1 MSVCACLPDCLR
13 VCLYVGLSVFHVSR
27 CLSISKVSLC
37 VSLTIIFIHM
47 LTISDRP
54 SATIYRKAFESVTRR
69 PLPYHVTFS
78 SSVISSLLLL
88 PSKCRSM
95 LGITRSATNV
105 WGPVATE
112 QNKVNAAVSTALAV
126 HAARNVIILFYCK
139 FVYFA
144 IDKQHQLQ

>member
-69 PLPYHVTFS
+69 PLPCHVTFS

-95 LGITRSATNV
+95 LGITRSATNGV
-105 WGPVATE
+105 LWLQSRTKSMLRFLLLS
-112 QNKVNAAVSTALAV
+112 Q
-126 HAARNVIILFYCK
+126 FM
-139 FVYFA
+139 
-144 IDKQHQLQ
+144 QLVMS

>member
-1 MSVCACLPDCLR
+1 MSVCACFPDCPR

-95 LGITRSATNV
+95 LGITRSATNGV
-105 WGPVATE
+105 LWLQSRTKSMLRFLLLS
-112 QNKVNAAVSTALAV
+112 Q
-126 HAARNVIILFYCK
+126 FM
-139 FVYFA
+139 
-144 IDKQHQLQ
+144 QLVMS

>member
-95 LGITRSATNV
+95 LGITRSATNGV
-105 WGPVATE
+105 LWLQSRTKSMLRFLLLS
-112 QNKVNAAVSTALAV
+112 Q
-126 HAARNVIILFYCK
+126 FM
-139 FVYFA
+139 
-144 IDKQHQLQ
+144 QLVMS